1 MMSSHRRIIMTMR
14 AVVSTG
20 LVGAVA
26 SAVASAV
33 AVAQKA
39 PSVRAIGP
47 LERSSTEALAS
58 AATAL
63 PMPGGRVLVNDLT
76 GRRLLLFDSTLARA
90 IVVADTSSATSQE
103 YDPRGSSLIRYRGD
117 TALLVNPGSL
127 SMLVIGPA
135 GTVIRVMAIPR
146 PNEAQALSGLNGAP
160 GFDARGR
167 LVYFNSLDVLP
178 GVTMLLP
185 GDQLGEDNEPIAL
198 RQARIAGFVGPSN
211 LNIDTAF
218 IIRVDLATRVVDTVA
233 SVKIPKAKRVLKA
246 DAQHLLTSIETTPD
260 PLPVVDDWAVLADG
274 SIAIVRGRDYHVD
287 VLDTSGHW
295 TSFPKMPFDWQRV
308 SDERKQTLIDSAV
321 TDWQATF
328 DRVAKGRLGGVGG
341 GGGGTGGRG
350 GGGGPPTGAK
360 RSVETAPNVAVRPA
374 VGDLPEYMPPFE
386 WSYVYPARAD
396 ADGNLW
402 IRTTT
407 LVGGQP
413 VYDIVNRRGERVDRV
428 RLPSSRTIA
437 GFGPGVIYMAV
448 KDAAGAVHL
457 ERARI
462 R

>member
-1 MMSSHRRIIMTMR
+1 MSSGNMRIIMTIR
-14 AVVSTG
+14 SLASTG
-20 LVGAVA
+20 LAGALMG
-26 SAVASAV
+26 ASAV

-39 PSVRAIGP
+39 PAVRPLGA
-47 LERSSTEALAS
+47 LERSSIEPLAS

-90 IVVADTSSATSQE
+90 TVVADTTSATAQGYGTGAST
-103 YDPRGSSLIRYRGD
+103 LIRYRGD
-117 TALLVNPGSL
+117 TALLVNPNSL
-127 SMLVIGPA
+127 SMFVIGPT
-135 GTVIRVMAIPR
+135 GTVARVMAIPR
-146 PNEAQALSGLNGAP
+146 PSEAQALYGLNGMP

-167 LVYFNSLDVLP
+167 LVYFNSLGGLP
-178 GVTMLLP
+178 GVLMLGP
-185 GDQLGEDNEPIAL
+185 GMQLSADNEPVAL
-198 RQARIAGFVGPSN
+198 QQAVAAGFVGPSN
-211 LNIDTAF
+211 LNIDTAVL
-218 IIRVDLATRVVDTVA
+218 IRVDLVSRAVDTVA
-233 SVKIPKAKRVLKA
+233 SIKIPKAKRVLKA

-260 PLPVVDDWAVLADG
+260 PLPLVDDWAMLPDG
-274 SIAIVRGRDYHVD
+274 SMAVVRGRDYHVD
-287 VLDTSGHW
+287 VMDTNGRW
-295 TSFPKMPFDWQRV
+295 TSLPKMPFDWQRV

-350 GGGGPPTGAK
+350 GGGGAPPSGPR
-360 RSVETAPNVAVRPA
+360 RSIETAPNIAVRPA
-374 VGDLPEYMPPFE
+374 LGDLPEYMPPFE
-386 WSYVYPARAD
+386 WSNVYAVRAD

-407 LVGGQP
+407 ILSGQP
-413 VYDIVNRRGERVDRV
+413 VYDIVNRRGVLVDRV
-428 RLPSSRTIA
+428 QLPSFRTIA
-437 GFGPGVIYMAV
+437 GFGPGVVYMAM